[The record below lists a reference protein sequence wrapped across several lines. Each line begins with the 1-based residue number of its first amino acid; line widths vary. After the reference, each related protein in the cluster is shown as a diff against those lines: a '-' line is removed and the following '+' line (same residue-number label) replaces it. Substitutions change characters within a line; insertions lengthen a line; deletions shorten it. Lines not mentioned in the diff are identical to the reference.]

1 MRNAMATDDT
11 PKKKRSALKWIIL
24 LFFLLL
30 VGGGAAG
37 AWFFF
42 LKDKIM
48 PSGDAAP
55 KTEVVEETKSLSPV
69 GTTVSLPVF
78 TTNLADP
85 LGQRFI
91 RLSIEVEVSDS
102 KAVEELGRLN
112 ARVRDS
118 ILLLLSSKTYADIA
132 TTESKMMLK
141 NEIADRLN
149 SILGSGKVYQ
159 VFITDMVIQ

>member
-1 MRNAMATDDT
+1 MAYDDT
-11 PKKKRSALKWIIL
+11 PKKKSSALKWLLL

-30 VGGGAAG
+30 VGGAAAG
-37 AWFFF
+37 AWYFF
-42 LKDKIM
+42 LKDKLM
-48 PSGDAAP
+48 PADDAAP
-55 KTEVVEETKSLSPV
+55 KTVTVALKNAVDPT
-69 GTTVSLPVF
+69 GTTVALPVF

-91 RLSIEVEVSDS
+91 RLNIEVEAADA
-102 KAVEELGRLN
+102 KAIEELGRLS

-132 TTESKMMLK
+132 TTESKLLLK
-141 NEIADRLN
+141 SEITDRLN
-149 SILGSGKVYQ
+149 AILGPGKVYQ

>member
-1 MRNAMATDDT
+1 MADNDT
-11 PKKKRSALKWIIL
+11 PIKKKSKMKWIIL
-24 LFFLLL
+24 LIILLL

-42 LKDKIM
+42 LQDMLM
-48 PSGDAAP
+48 PSDDAATR
-55 KTEVVEETKSLSPV
+55 TETVEVKQATAPM
-69 GTTVSLPVF
+69 GTSVPLPVF

-91 RLSIEVEVSDS
+91 RLSIEVEVADS

-132 TTESKMMLK
+132 TTESKLMLK
-141 NEIADRLN
+141 SEITDRLN
-149 SILGSGKVYQ
+149 TILGPGKVYQ